1 MEEERTT
8 LNTGGPSHGESPRLN
23 EKGQRL
29 TVSVS
34 MSPGG
39 QHGSCLLLHPSAPSW
54 RHSSEP
60 RAKVNV
66 PYFLSGIWS
75 QWWEK

>member
-8 LNTGGPSHGESPRLN
+8 LNMGGPSHGESPRLN

-29 TVSVS
+29 SVSVS

-39 QHGSCLLLHPSAPSW
+39 QHGSCLLLHSSAPCGGI
-54 RHSSEP
+54 P
-60 RAKVNV
+60 LNLGPKV
-66 PYFLSGIWS
+66 PLFLSGIWS
-75 QWWEK
+75 Q